1 MAQMVQGDVLD
12 ELAAVPPDELAAAID
27 RCDPQRLADVL
38 AARFAARLDVKRM
51 AKSGIVIEEVFH
63 TADDVVSTFIT
74 WTKSGFDV
82 SSTYD
87 GPRRP
92 TRIEWQRLSDA
103 VDYELDRITLQGV
116 ALVERVTMVGT
127 SEELDTIFGAEDVGR
142 RRGHVIRSVFSSR
155 NEPEKKRE
163 KSLRGIDVAG
173 LLLEQQQ
180 AMNEAL
186 RIFNLL
192 PELDGRVI
200 EFRIDDGDTT
210 HVVQSIYA
218 ADGAREVP
226 GETVE
231 RHALLHFQRVVDFA
245 QWLNGKTN
253 VPAIAME
260 GHLKVDGDFHLLE
273 ILARL
278 PEPFDPT
285 VRWATDR

>member
-1 MAQMVQGDVLD
+1 MTQMKQGDVLD
-12 ELAAVPPDELAAAID
+12 ELGALPPGQLAEAIEQSD
-27 RCDPQRLADVL
+27 AQALADVL
-38 AARFAARLDVKRM
+38 ARRFAARLDAKRM

-63 TADDVVSTFIT
+63 TTEDVVSTFIT
-74 WTKSGFDV
+74 WSKSGFDV
-82 SSTYD
+82 SHTFD
-87 GPRRP
+87 GTRRP

-116 ALVERVTMVGT
+116 ALVERVSMVGT
-127 SEELDTIFGAEDVGR
+127 SDEIDTIFDAEDVGTR
-142 RRGHVIRSVFSSR
+142 LGHVIRSVFSSR
-155 NEPEKKRE
+155 NQPEKKRE

-200 EFRIDDGDTT
+200 EFRIDDNDKT
-210 HVVQSIYA
+210 HVVQSIYS

-285 VRWATDR
+285 ERWATDR

>member
-1 MAQMVQGDVLD
+1 MTQMMQDDVLD
-12 ELAAVPPDELAAAID
+12 ELGALPPDDLPKAIE
-27 RCDPQRLADVL
+27 RCDPQVLGDALAR
-38 AARFAARLDVKRM
+38 RFAGRLDAKRM
-51 AKSGIVIEEVFH
+51 AKSGIVIQEVFH
-63 TADDVVSTFIT
+63 TTEDVVSTFIT

-82 SSTYD
+82 DPSFD
-87 GPRRP
+87 GARRP

-116 ALVERVTMVGT
+116 ALVERVSMVGT
-127 SEELDTIFGAEDVGR
+127 SEEIDTIFDAEDVGAR
-142 RRGHVIRSVFSSR
+142 LGHVIRSVFSSR
-155 NEPEKKRE
+155 NQPEKKRE

-200 EFRIDDGDTT
+200 EFRIDDGDKT
-210 HVVQSIYA
+210 HVVQSIYSS
-218 ADGAREVP
+218 DGAREVP

-285 VRWATDR
+285 ERWATDR

>member
-1 MAQMVQGDVLD
+1 MLN
-12 ELAAVPPDELAAAID
+12 ELGALPREDLAVAID
-27 RCDPQRLADVL
+27 GCDPQALADVL
-38 AARFAARLDVKRM
+38 AHRFAARLDAKRM
-51 AKSGIVIEEVFH
+51 AASGIVIQEVFH
-63 TADDVVSTFIT
+63 TNEDVVSTFIT
-74 WTKSGFDV
+74 WTKSGFEV
-82 SSTYD
+82 APSFD
-87 GPRRP
+87 GTRRP

-127 SEELDTIFGAEDVGR
+127 SEEIDTIFDAEDVGSR
-142 RRGHVIRSVFSSR
+142 LGHVIRSVFSSR
-155 NEPEKKRE
+155 NESEKKRE
-163 KSLRGIDVAG
+163 KSLRGVDVAG

-210 HVVQSIYA
+210 HVVQSIYS
-218 ADGAREVP
+218 ADAAREVP

-285 VRWATDR
+285 QRWAIDR

>member
-1 MAQMVQGDVLD
+1 MGQIVQGDVLD
-12 ELAAVPPDELAAAID
+12 ELAPLPKAELAAAVE
-27 RCDPQRLADVL
+27 RCDPQALAEVL
-38 AARFAARLDVKRM
+38 ARRFAARLDAKRM
-51 AKSGIVIEEVFH
+51 AKSGIVVQQVFH
-63 TADDVVSTFIT
+63 TTEDVVSAFIT
-74 WTKSGFDV
+74 WTKGGFEV
-82 SSTYD
+82 APTYD
-87 GPRRP
+87 GPRQP

-103 VDYELDRITLQGV
+103 VEYELDRITLQGV
-116 ALVERVTMVGT
+116 ALVERVSMVGT
-127 SEELDTIFGAEDVGR
+127 SDEIDTIFAAEDVGDR
-142 RRGHVIRSVFSSR
+142 MGHVIRSVFSSR

-200 EFRIDDGDTT
+200 EFRIDDGDKT
-210 HVVQSIYA
+210 HVVQSIYS

-285 VRWATDR
+285 QRWATDR

>member
-1 MAQMVQGDVLD
+1 MAQMMHGDMLDGLGALPQG
-12 ELAAVPPDELAAAID
+12 ELAAAID
-27 RCDPQRLADVL
+27 GCDPQELGNALAR
-38 AARFAARLDVKRM
+38 RFAARLDAKRM
-51 AKSGIVIEEVFH
+51 AKSGIVIQEVFH
-63 TADDVVSTFIT
+63 TSDDVVSTFIT
-74 WTKSGFDV
+74 WTKSGFEV
-82 SSTYD
+82 ASTFD
-87 GPRRP
+87 GSRRP

-127 SEELDTIFGAEDVGR
+127 SEEIDTIFDAEDVGTR
-142 RRGHVIRSVFSSR
+142 LGHVIRSVFSSR

-210 HVVQSIYA
+210 HVVQSIYS
-218 ADGAREVP
+218 ADGSREVP

-285 VRWATDR
+285 ERWATDR

>member
-1 MAQMVQGDVLD
+1 MTQMTHGDVLE
-12 ELAAVPPDELAAAID
+12 ELGAVPPDELGAAID
-27 RCDPQRLADVL
+27 RCDPQELGDALAR
-38 AARFAARLDVKRM
+38 RFAVRLDAKRM
-51 AKSGIVIEEVFH
+51 AKSGIAIQEVFH
-63 TADDVVSTFIT
+63 TTEDVVSTFIT
-74 WTKSGFDV
+74 WTKNGFDV
-82 SSTYD
+82 SPTFD
-87 GPRRP
+87 GDRRP

-127 SEELDTIFGAEDVGR
+127 SEEIDTIFDAEHVGNR
-142 RRGHVIRSVFSSR
+142 LGHVIRSVFASR

-163 KSLRGIDVAG
+163 KSLRGVDVAG

-200 EFRIDDGDTT
+200 EFRIDDGDKT
-210 HVVQSIYA
+210 HVVQSIYT

-285 VRWATDR
+285 VRWAIDR

>member
-1 MAQMVQGDVLD
+1 MTQITRRDMLD
-12 ELAAVPPDELAAAID
+12 ELGALPHGELAAAID
-27 RCDPQRLADVL
+27 DRDPQALADVL
-38 AARFAARLDVKRM
+38 ARRYAARLDAKRLG
-51 AKSGIVIEEVFH
+51 KSGIVVQEVFH
-63 TADDVVSTFIT
+63 TTDDVVSTYIT
-74 WTKSGFDV
+74 WTKNGFDV
-82 SSTYD
+82 MPDYE
-87 GPRRP
+87 GGRQP

-116 ALVERVTMVGT
+116 ALVERVSMVGT
-127 SEELDTIFGAEDVGR
+127 SEELDTLFDAEHVGS

-155 NEPEKKRE
+155 NEPERKRE

-200 EFRIDDGDTT
+200 EFRLDDGDTT
-210 HVVQSIYA
+210 HVVQSIYT

-226 GETVE
+226 GESVE

-285 VRWATDR
+285 ERWATDR

>member
-1 MAQMVQGDVLD
+1 MTQVKQGDILD
-12 ELAAVPPDELAAAID
+12 ELGALPPAELATAID
-27 RCDPQRLADVL
+27 ACDPQTLADAL
-38 AARFAARLDVKRM
+38 ARRFAARLDVKRM
-51 AKSGIVIEEVFH
+51 AKSGIVIQEVFH
-63 TADDVVSTFIT
+63 TSDDVVSTYIT
-74 WTKSGFDV
+74 WTKNGFEV
-82 SSTYD
+82 
-87 GPRRP
+87 GPTFGGTRRP

-127 SEELDTIFGAEDVGR
+127 SEELDTIFGAEDVGNR
-142 RRGHVIRSVFSSR
+142 LGHVIRSVFSSR
-155 NEPEKKRE
+155 NESEKKRE
-163 KSLRGIDVAG
+163 KSLRGVDAAG

-200 EFRIDDGDTT
+200 EFRLDDGDKT
-210 HVVQSIYA
+210 HVVQSVYT
-218 ADGAREVP
+218 ADGSRAVP
-226 GETVE
+226 GETME

-278 PEPFDPT
+278 PETFDPT
-285 VRWATDR
+285 ERWATDR